1 MKKIIINGIPSKS
14 NHFMPYIQIFKAG
27 KIIHNTLKDNLK
39 AYTKK
44 DVSMCFDLC
53 LEISGDIILRCREYS
68 EAAKETVFRVMFHT
82 AFTDDF
88 TLRFYRNDIDGGNKD
103 CFPEDFMVDIF
114 FTSHLGE
121 TNVVPKNVKMAALK
135 KKSKEINEYL
145 NVEEEEEE
153 ART

>member
-1 MKKIIINGIPSKS
+1 
-14 NHFMPYIQIFKAG
+14 
-27 KIIHNTLKDNLK
+27 
-39 AYTKK
+39 
-44 DVSMCFDLC
+44 
-53 LEISGDIILRCREYS
+53 
-68 EAAKETVFRVMFHT
+68 MFHT

-153 ART
+153 EEEKVDRELIDKYKPHFEHSSEEDEDFDDYFQQLELAK